1 MRLLGS
7 GREYTVWKGG
17 SGPLFLCLF
26 GGAFDEDK
34 VWEPQVGFEARDQF
48 GRLVNVAA

>member
-1 MRLLGS
+1 ME
-7 GREYTVWKGG
+7 GRERT
-17 SGPLFLCLF
+17 PFPLF
-26 GGAFDEDK
+26 GGAFDEDE